1 MNVMTPVPPLIPEN
15 APFSTEQRAWLNGF
29 FSAYL
34 GVTGGAADAESV
46 EPSEPEDFPWHDAS
60 LAMPERMELAKEA
73 KPEPKAEPVCRAW
86 ASKVSN

>member
-1 MNVMTPVPPLIPEN
+1 MNVMTPVPALIPALIPEN

-34 GVTGGAADAESV
+34 GVTAETGAGEGA

-60 LAMPERMELAKEA
+60 LAMPERMALAMEA
-73 KPEPKAEPVCRAW
+73 KPER
-86 ASKVSN
+86 S